1 MSKIELIIFSIR
13 HLPHAKEQRNRP
25 KKPSFLSQLQHF
37 CLTLPSFESRILKL
51 KNFLVKYFCFLS
63 LEFQIFLFICIP
75 PGRNQ
80 CRPCILYSP
89 DFHIFP
95 VSIHLASQCYGTIN
109 KCNPCPSVHFL
120 SIVHWSKSKLLCMFF
135 AYLPICRVRQV
146 DAPNFWDLIPG
157 DLRWS

>member
-1 MSKIELIIFSIR
+1 MSKIELIIFSMR

-51 KNFLVKYFCFLS
+51 KNYLVKYFCFLS

-95 VSIHLASQCYGTIN
+95 VSVHPASQRYGTVNNVTPARVFVFCLLFTGANLNSFACFLLI
-109 KCNPCPSVHFL
+109 CLSV
-120 SIVHWSKSKLLCMFF
+120 
-135 AYLPICRVRQV
+135 
-146 DAPNFWDLIPG
+146 G
-157 DLRWS
+157 